1 MTKRIDPFK
10 VRKSARKPKKRKGR
24 AIHRFPKAPTE
35 SLQERKLRLQL
46 ELDKIEALE
55 KHGDLGASVDRIVD
69 LMFVIEQAKAAYS
82 EMDDLVETLL
92 ETGETTFESST
103 GQTIEL
109 VDNFDGK
116 NKTWKSVCFQ
126 RFSAKLV

>member
-1 MTKRIDPFK
+1 MSKRIDPFK
-10 VRKSARKPKKRKGR
+10 VRKSARKPKKSKRQ
-24 AIHRFPKAPTE
+24 TE
-35 SLQERKLRLQL
+35 TLAERKLRLQR
-46 ELDKIEALE
+46 ELDEIEAIE
-55 KHGDLGASVDRIVD
+55 NKDGVGESVDRVVD
-69 LMFVIEQAKAAYS
+69 LMFVIEQAKSAYA
-82 EMDDLVETLL
+82 EMDDLVEQLL

-109 VDNFDGK
+109 VDNFDDK

>member
-10 VRKSARKPKKRKGR
+10 VRKSARKPKKR
-24 AIHRFPKAPTE
+24 KAPTE

-55 KHGDLGASVDRIVD
+55 KHGNLGASVDRIVD